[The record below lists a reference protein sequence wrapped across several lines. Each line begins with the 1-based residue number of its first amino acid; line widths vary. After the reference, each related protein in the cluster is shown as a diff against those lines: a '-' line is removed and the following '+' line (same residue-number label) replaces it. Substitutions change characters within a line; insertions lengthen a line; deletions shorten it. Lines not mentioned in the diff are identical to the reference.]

1 MSVFFLIARLLFSAV
16 FVIAPI
22 QVVRS
27 SALVAATPPLRRIP
41 RARAS
46 VVAGSLTVMGAAVL
60 ASLGIWLD
68 LGALLIAAYLV
79 PVTIIMHPFWTFEDS
94 GQVKEHRDAFILNIS
109 LLGGSLILFWAANQS
124 QHVPAALI
132 STPLFGRW

>member
-1 MSVFFLIARLLFSAV
+1 MSAFFLIARLLFSAV

-27 SALVAATPPLRRIP
+27 SALVAATPTLRRIP
-41 RARAS
+41 LARAS
-46 VVAGSLTVMGAAVL
+46 VVAGSLTVIGAAVL
-60 ASLGIWLD
+60 VSLGIWLD

-79 PVTIIMHPFWTFEDS
+79 AVTIILHQFWTSEDA
-94 GQVKEHRDAFILNIS
+94 GQAKENRDAFILNTS
-109 LLGGSLILFWAANQS
+109 LLGGSLILFWAVNQS